1 MQFEIF
7 PFLGLDTFIY
17 LILQVTQLIFFTFKP
32 QPLVFLHSWAILVK
46 HDLYNSCSIMI
57 MQSQRGKSMSFPS
70 IMCVSK
76 TIVGFKIQ

>member
-46 HDLYNSCSIMI
+46 HDLYNSCSIDYAI
-57 MQSQRGKSMSFPS
+57 PEGKKHVF
-70 IMCVSK
+70 SK
-76 TIVGFKIQ
+76 HHVCLKNNCWI

>member
-1 MQFEIF
+1 
-7 PFLGLDTFIY
+7 
-17 LILQVTQLIFFTFKP
+17 
-32 QPLVFLHSWAILVK
+32 LVK